1 MDAEMGAFAADFGT
15 AGAPAAVSTSAAFTS
30 AAIFASEV
38 CEAILAS
45 SRGVSTVRCAEK
57 WIRFIS
63 GAVRLLADC
72 RLGLDIVF
80 ITADFT

>member
-15 AGAPAAVSTSAAFTS
+15 AGRTRGVFTSAAF
-30 AAIFASEV
+30 FASEV

-63 GAVRLLADC
+63 GAERLLADC

>member
-1 MDAEMGAFAADFGT
+1 MGVFAAGFGT
-15 AGAPAAVSTSAAFTS
+15 AVGTAAVSTAAAFF
-30 AAIFASEV
+30 AAEV

-80 ITADFT
+80 ITVDFT